1 MEVLKL
7 GPRRQQTSFTLEAP
21 LFSMEALKIEPGA
34 KLVLTFTK
42 DALYFERVFSAKG
55 KFILH
60 SGAKAQVPAMYGE
73 VSEDLASLI
82 LGEDGVDE
90 VSDSEVWHDL
100 SMDYRGSFKR
110 SEIDLIELVKIQGN
124 DYRVA
129 VHTAT
134 AKLYVYAR
142 QLANA
147 QQWRMVLEQ
156 YRDDPKYVQ
165 YAAGILYRPG

>member
-1 MEVLKL
+1 M
-7 GPRRQQTSFTLEAP
+7 
-21 LFSMEALKIEPGA
+21 FSMEALKIEPGA

-42 DALYFERVFSAKG
+42 DALYFERVFLASG
-55 KFILH
+55 KFVLH
-60 SGAKAQVPAMYGE
+60 NGAKAKVPSMYGD

-82 LGEDGVDE
+82 LGEDGIEE
-90 VSDSEVWHDL
+90 VSDSEIWHDI

-110 SEIDLIELVKIQGN
+110 SEIDLIELMKVHGN
-124 DYRVA
+124 DYKVA

-134 AKLYVYAR
+134 AKLYIYAKG
-142 QLANA
+142 LANA

-165 YAAGILYRPG
+165 YAAGILHRPG